1 MLHALA
7 SCYSLIGRLCNCKV
21 CAGEEDAF
29 VYSRVMRQAR
39 VVVLVGVL
47 LVPTTAW
54 AGNSDEVNAG
64 LDVTL
69 TGGAVVAM
77 TYTGAALW
85 YNPAG
90 IASINK
96 ASLEL
101 TGITM
106 QIQIVKVPGLLT
118 IDADPRAV
126 SEGKTVNFT
135 VIPQAITFTLKLR
148 ENLKLGVG
156 LFNSSIRRSFVTE
169 QVTTAPGITP
179 EARAVA
185 GQNSKIDFFHI
196 SAGLAATFGNKQKVR
211 VGGAF
216 DIVVATARVDA
227 TQAIF
232 YRRDGTTGNDGD
244 AGFVTRSRVATDTG
258 FGLQLKAGIQWVPIP
273 EVRIGF
279 SVASPSFAFVILN
292 RFADNFGQSPPAGT
306 VLPPCDPRDDPLC
319 NAQASGGAESRGA
332 SGGWWGVE
340 PGNFRFGIAY
350 VGNWGWIEADLV
362 AQWRLRTPE
371 LDIDLQAIVNGRI
384 GSAFRLT
391 KFVNL
396 GVGLF
401 TDRSPID
408 RLQVAPFA
416 TSDIDFY
423 GAHLGFLFSNREV
436 HPGRPDADAQERG
449 GFAIAVGFRYSFGR
463 GQGLGVVLPAQYDP
477 SSITEIGSNG
487 RLNEIATN
495 LGANVSF

>member
-1 MLHALA
+1 MMLAPSYPRDSVLGNRKLCA
-7 SCYSLIGRLCNCKV
+7 SETVS
-21 CAGEEDAF
+21 F
-29 VYSRVMRQAR
+29 VYGPTMHRAWP
-39 VVVLVGVL
+39 VLLTGAL
-47 LVPTTAW
+47 LVPATVS

-69 TGGAVVAM
+69 TGGAVVAT

-90 IASINK
+90 IARINK

-106 QIQIVKVPGLLT
+106 QVQIVKVPGLLT
-118 IDADPRAV
+118 IQSDPQAE

-135 VIPQAITFTLKLR
+135 VVPQAVTFTLKLR

-156 LFNSSIRRSFVTE
+156 LFNSSISRSFVTE
-169 QVTTAPGITP
+169 QVRTGPGIVP

-185 GQNSKIDFFHI
+185 GQNSKVDFFHI
-196 SAGLAATFGNKQKVR
+196 SAGLAGTFGNKQKVL

-216 DIVVATARVDA
+216 DIVVATARVDG
-227 TQAIF
+227 TRTVF
-232 YRRDGTTGNDGD
+232 YDEGE
-244 AGFVTRSRVATDTG
+244 AGFNTLSAVTTDTG

-273 EVRIGF
+273 QLRLGF

-292 RFADNFGQSPPAGT
+292 RFADDFSQSPPAGT
-306 VLPPCDPRDDPLC
+306 TLPPGDP
-319 NAQASGGAESRGA
+319 NAQASGGSESRGA
-332 SGGWWGVE
+332 EGGWWGVE

-350 VGNWGWIEADLV
+350 VGDWGWVEADLLI
-362 AQWRLRTPE
+362 QWRLRTPD
-371 LDIDLQAIVNGRI
+371 LDLDLQAVVNGRI

-396 GVGLF
+396 GIGLF
-401 TDRSPID
+401 TDRSPVD
-408 RLQVAPFA
+408 RLEITPFA
-416 TSDIDFY
+416 TSDINFY

-436 HPGRPDADAQERG
+436 HPGRPDADEGKRG
-449 GFAIAVGFRYSFGR
+449 GFAIAIGFRYSFGR
-463 GQGLGVVLPAQYDP
+463 GQALGVLLPAQYDP
-477 SSITEIGSNG
+477 TSITRAGVDGKIH
-487 RLNEIATN
+487 EIALN

>member
-1 MLHALA
+1 
-7 SCYSLIGRLCNCKV
+7 
-21 CAGEEDAF
+21 
-29 VYSRVMRQAR
+29 MRQAR
-39 VVVLVGVL
+39 FFVLVGVL
-47 LVPTTAW
+47 LVPVTAW

-69 TGGAVVAM
+69 TGGAVVAT

-90 IASINK
+90 IARINK

-118 IDADPRAV
+118 IDTDPRAQ

-156 LFNSSIRRSFVTE
+156 LFNSAIRRSFVTE
-169 QVTTAPGITP
+169 QVTTASGVSP
-179 EARAVA
+179 EARAVG
-185 GQNSKIDFFHI
+185 GQNGKVDFFHI
-196 SAGLAATFGNKQKVR
+196 SAGLAGEFGAKQRVL

-216 DIVVATARVDA
+216 DFVVATGRLDA

-232 YRRDGTTGNDGD
+232 YDQGE
-244 AGFVTRSRVATDTG
+244 AGFVNGGVTTTETG
-258 FGLQLKAGIQWVPIP
+258 FGLQLKGGIQWVPIP
-273 EVRIGF
+273 KVRVGL
-279 SVASPSFAFVILN
+279 SVASPSFAFVILE
-292 RFADNFGQSPPAGT
+292 RSASTFGQSPPAGT
-306 VLPPCDPRDDPLC
+306 VFPPGDP
-319 NAQASGGAESRGA
+319 NAQTSDGSESRGPR
-332 SGGWWGVE
+332 GGWWGVE

-350 VGNWGWIEADLV
+350 VGDWGWVEADLI
-362 AQWRLRTPE
+362 AQWRLRTAD
-371 LDIDLQAIVNGRI
+371 LDIDLRSIINGRI
-384 GSAFRLT
+384 GSSFRLT
-391 KFVNL
+391 KFVKL

-401 TDRSPID
+401 TDLSPID
-408 RLQVAPFA
+408 RLRVAPFA
-416 TSDIDFY
+416 TTDVNFY

-436 HPGRPDADAQERG
+436 HPDRAASGTAESG
-449 GFAIAVGFRYSFGR
+449 GFSIAIGFRYSHGR
-463 GQGLGVVLPAQYDP
+463 GQALGVVFPAQYDP
-477 SSITEIGSNG
+477 SSITFDDTSG
-487 RLNEIATN
+487 RVNEIALN